1 MWPMLVR
8 GDVSQQPARNDQAFT
23 NLKGKRL
30 GYSGCHRAFDSSLLR
45 QSRQPRALGNRNAQ

>member
-1 MWPMLVR
+1 MLVR
-8 GDVSQQPARNDQAFT
+8 GHVSQQPARNDQAFT
-23 NLKGKRL
+23 KLKGKSL